1 MSRGAEPKE
10 PNGPDAE
17 QPRPPEPSD
26 APELVELVPIR
37 GGDINRA
44 FRGRT
49 IDGRTVFVKTRDD
62 PPPGMFAAE
71 AASLRWLR
79 DADAIHCPEPLW
91 WDEQRLVLEWIDHGA
106 PGPATDEDLGRGL
119 AALHRAGAFTFGLA
133 EPANLATI
141 PLDNAPTATWPE
153 FLWTRRLEPL
163 LRIAGERGAVP
174 TDDPVWPRLEHGLDE
189 LCGPPEPPARLHGDL
204 WSGNV
209 VVDRAAAP
217 WLVDPSSYGGHRE
230 IDLAMLALFGGL
242 SERIVSAYDAVFP
255 LCDGW
260 RRRVPLNQLLPLLV
274 HAVLFGGSYGRQALT
289 AARSAVAV

>member
-1 MSRGAEPKE
+1 VT
-10 PNGPDAE
+10 DV
-17 QPRPPEPSD
+17 
-26 APELVELVPIR
+26 PELVELVPIG

-44 FRGRT
+44 YRGRT
-49 IDGRTVFVKTRDD
+49 VDGRTVFVKTRDD

-79 DADAIHCPEPLW
+79 DAAAIRCPEPLW

-106 PGPATDEDLGRGL
+106 PGPTTDEELGRGL
-119 AALHRAGAFTFGLA
+119 AAMHRAGASMFGLT

-141 PLDNAPTATWPE
+141 PLDNAPTDTWPE

-163 LRIAGERGAVP
+163 LRMAGEVGTVP
-174 TDDPVWPRLEHGLDE
+174 TNDAVWQRLEHDLGE

-209 VVDRAAAP
+209 VVDSSAVP

-242 SERIVSAYDAVFP
+242 SERIVSAYDSVFP
-255 LCDGW
+255 LSDGW
-260 RRRVPLNQLLPLLV
+260 QRRLPLNQLLPLLV
-274 HAVLFGGSYGRQALT
+274 HAVLFGGSYGRQALA
-289 AARSAVAV
+289 AARSAVAA